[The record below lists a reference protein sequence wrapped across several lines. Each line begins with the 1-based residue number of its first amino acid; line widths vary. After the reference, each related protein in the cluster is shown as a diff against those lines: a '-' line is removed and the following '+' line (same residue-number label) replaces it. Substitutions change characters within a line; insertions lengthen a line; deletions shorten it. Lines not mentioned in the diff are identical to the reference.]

1 MMLATP
7 LIVLAL
13 ALLARGLGGSFIARA
28 GTLAFFTWI
37 AYTVNTQLEASIVS
51 EFSKAIPFALVT
63 NAVPAVLCGACV
75 AWLFPSDTRASTRQ
89 VFDAYWSRRSAASW
103 AWRLALGA
111 VAFMPIYWVFGLI
124 VLPFTEQYYRQNL
137 FGLTMPTIEQLLP
150 ILFVRSL
157 LFFAACLPIL
167 VLWQKSRW
175 DLFWRLGVAL
185 YLLVGL
191 IYMLTGTWLPLSVR
205 VPHALEMLADE
216 FVYAGVLVGLLA
228 SQHSAP
234 HVYPLRQS
242 GVRSNA

>member
-1 MMLATP
+1 
-7 LIVLAL
+7 
-13 ALLARGLGGSFIARA
+13 
-28 GTLAFFTWI
+28 
-37 AYTVNTQLEASIVS
+37 
-51 EFSKAIPFALVT
+51 
-63 NAVPAVLCGACV
+63 
-75 AWLFPSDTRASTRQ
+75 
-89 VFDAYWSRRSAASW
+89 
-103 AWRLALGA
+103 
-111 VAFMPIYWVFGLI
+111 MPIYWVFGLI

-191 IYMLTGTWLPLSVR
+191 IYMLTGTWLPLSIR